1 VTRRDTWGWLLTLFT
16 LAGFVE
22 TIFWGQVSAFTPLY
36 LPQLGVPESQVAGWT
51 GAIASISGI
60 LGLPFLPFWGALA
73 DRFARK
79 PIIIRSFVAH
89 LLAGIICILARDVW
103 VFLLGRTV
111 MTLSLG
117 NTGLMM
123 TTLAERVP
131 QRRQALAFSILNGA
145 GPVGV
150 FLGPLVGGPL
160 VDRWGF
166 RALLWINAAL
176 LLAVILFL
184 AFGYRDS
191 YQGTD
196 RGPILKMAIDS
207 VRIIVQSPRLR
218 ALFPALFLLFAGWVM
233 ALTFVP
239 LIVAGLYPG
248 SDQGTVVGLIL
259 GAGGFA
265 ALVLSPQFGILA
277 DRFGLWRVVLVGAAV
292 EVFLWMVPAL
302 TTGLI
307 AFGVAWALINGLAS
321 SVFSIS
327 FNLLARSASSEV
339 RGRVMAFAYLPVNV
353 GSIVGPGIGSLAARG
368 SLFAVFPVAALLTAL
383 GVAMLFYAR
392 GQESD
397 MSISPGDQISG

>member
-1 VTRRDTWGWLLTLFT
+1 
-16 LAGFVE
+16 
-22 TIFWGQVSAFTPLY
+22 
-36 LPQLGVPESQVAGWT
+36 
-51 GAIASISGI
+51 
-60 LGLPFLPFWGALA
+60 
-73 DRFARK
+73 
-79 PIIIRSFVAH
+79 
-89 LLAGIICILARDVW
+89 
-103 VFLLGRTV
+103 
-111 MTLSLG
+111 
-117 NTGLMM
+117 
-123 TTLAERVP
+123 
-131 QRRQALAFSILNGA
+131 
-145 GPVGV
+145 
-150 FLGPLVGGPL
+150 
-160 VDRWGF
+160 
-166 RALLWINAAL
+166 
-176 LLAVILFL
+176 
-184 AFGYRDS
+184 
-191 YQGTD
+191 
-196 RGPILKMAIDS
+196 
-207 VRIIVQSPRLR
+207 
-218 ALFPALFLLFAGWVM
+218 M